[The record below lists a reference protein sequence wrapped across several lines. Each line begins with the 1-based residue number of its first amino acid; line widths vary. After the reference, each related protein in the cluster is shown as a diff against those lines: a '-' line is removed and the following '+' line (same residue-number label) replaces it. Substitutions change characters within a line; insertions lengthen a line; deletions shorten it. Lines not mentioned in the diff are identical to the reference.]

1 MKFMYTSNDSYYHT
15 VLLKQGNSGYVI
27 NQAYILLD
35 LNKKRNFL
43 WPLKLI
49 KHFMSYHIIATRHYL
64 ELKWLLILCVDV
76 FF

>member
-35 LNKKRNFL
+35 L
-43 WPLKLI
+43 
-49 KHFMSYHIIATRHYL
+49 S
-64 ELKWLLILCVDV
+64 
-76 FF
+76 